1 MDKRTTATAT
11 ATATVM
17 TTTTATTNVTAT
29 KSTTVTSMDTMT
41 SNSFPAHE
49 ELTDAE
55 LLAAAQP
62 IALSYTEGVPQLDK
76 VFLI

>member
-1 MDKRTTATAT
+1 
-11 ATATVM
+11 
-17 TTTTATTNVTAT
+17 
-29 KSTTVTSMDTMT
+29 MT

-62 IALSYTEGVPQLDK
+62 IALSCTECMPQLDK
-76 VFLI
+76 VFII

>member
-1 MDKRTTATAT
+1 M
-11 ATATVM
+11 
-17 TTTTATTNVTAT
+17 
-29 KSTTVTSMDTMT
+29 S

-62 IALSYTEGVPQLDK
+62 IVLSYTEGVPQLDK

>member
-1 MDKRTTATAT
+1 
-11 ATATVM
+11 
-17 TTTTATTNVTAT
+17 
-29 KSTTVTSMDTMT
+29 MDTMT

-62 IALSYTEGVPQLDK
+62 IALSCTEGMPQLDK
-76 VFLI
+76 VFIIYYFYGEVIMRVALRKDRLIDWLTDWMNEWMNE